1 MKKLYI
7 SIFSV
12 FLALNILSCTPIVN
26 TIQKVD
32 NRINPKLKFDVSKA
46 SGVWYLLYDNDMLSR
61 NFENISIELA
71 QEGQG
76 YNYITKGYNTK
87 KNKWVKVEGR
97 AWVQEDKDN
106 VYFYVRKSGPLNNKN
121 KIIYF
126 DDKMEYLAIYFEDNR
141 VIKIMTRSTSVD
153 TDTVNEILAEIKRAG
168 YNTSR
173 LKKPNFDPSIRDDE
187 ELEKAQKEKDF
198 YERLSKFGED
208 GTIKFDEAVEV
219 KK

>member
-1 MKKLYI
+1 
-7 SIFSV
+7 
-12 FLALNILSCTPIVN
+12 
-26 TIQKVD
+26 
-32 NRINPKLKFDVSKA
+32 
-46 SGVWYLLYDNDMLSR
+46 
-61 NFENISIELA
+61 
-71 QEGQG
+71 
-76 YNYITKGYNTK
+76 
-87 KNKWVKVEGR
+87 
-97 AWVQEDKDN
+97 
-106 VYFYVRKSGPLNNKN
+106 
-121 KIIYF
+121 
-126 DDKMEYLAIYFEDNR
+126 MEYLAIYFEDNR

>member
-1 MKKLYI
+1 MELLDLIDKRCIKLEVT
-7 SIFSV
+7 SKNKQD
-12 FLALNILSCTPIVN
+12 L
-26 TIQKVD
+26 
-32 NRINPKLKFDVSKA
+32 FDEMID
-46 SGVWYLLYDNDMLSR
+46 LLYDNDMLSR